1 MNKKGKS
8 AVIFGLIVALG
19 LVAFMTATIAHT
31 NPQGKQTHPVGI
43 ETESCQDAY
52 AGAEEQLQDR
62 GEVNLRLL
70 ANIEDKC
77 GFEFDEDC
85 SIEFGEWT
93 QWFDRDN
100 PSGTGDWET
109 LNSLRNENPG
119 EICDNPTQI
128 ECQTLDGADYTETG
142 QAVNCDIDTG
152 LICLNSENN
161 GDCEDYKIR
170 VFCEREPVLV
180 CEEEAPQ
187 CIEVSPR
194 DVSFG
199 SCTDISFIE
208 ETNLP
213 QCCGFDGPQGGISC
227 GADQEWV
234 VGVAAFP
241 TCYISNS

>member
-1 MNKKGKS
+1 MTTKLR
-8 AVIFGLIVALG
+8 ITFGLIAVFVVATF
-19 LVAFMTATIAHT
+19 AFAVVVTAHV

-52 AGAEEQLQDR
+52 AGAEEQFQDR
-62 GEVNLRLL
+62 GEVNPRLL

-77 GFEFDEDC
+77 GFEFDENC
-85 SIEFGEWT
+85 SIEF
-93 QWFDRDN
+93 D
-100 PSGTGDWET
+100 
-109 LNSLRNENPG
+109 
-119 EICDNPTQI
+119 
-128 ECQTLDGADYTETG
+128 A
-142 QAVNCDIDTG
+142 A
-152 LICLNSENN
+152 
-161 GDCEDYKIR
+161 
-170 VFCEREPVLV
+170 REPVLV

-187 CIEVSPR
+187 CVEVSPR

-213 QCCGFDGPQGGISC
+213 QCCGFEGPQGGISC

-241 TCYISNS
+241 TCYIPGS